1 MFKKS
6 ISLALVAIIVAT
18 VGLFSAPAKATAS
31 AKLIQCPVGDICI
44 YDQSNWDGYRVFFN
58 PLTLAA
64 GRCYNL
70 DSTWDKLIDSVW
82 WNDEISFSAYAEFYR
97 GRDCTI
103 SAVTRVYAK
112 SPQFNQMH
120 SCAQSASVW
129 NGPCNGTGPN
139 RIRSWAFTYWG

>member
-1 MFKKS
+1 MVKRMITLVVFVV
-6 ISLALVAIIVAT
+6 ALTGVV
-18 VGLFSAPAKATAS
+18 SSPAS
-31 AKLIQCPVGDICI
+31 AAAPSQLIPCPATNICI
-44 YDQSNWDGYRVFFN
+44 YDQSNWDGYRVFFD

-70 DSTWDKLIDSVW
+70 DSTWDKRIDSVW
-82 WNDEISFSAYAEFYR
+82 WNDNIGFSAYAEFYR

-112 SPQFNQMH
+112 SPSFNQMH
-120 SCAQSASVW
+120 SCAESASVW